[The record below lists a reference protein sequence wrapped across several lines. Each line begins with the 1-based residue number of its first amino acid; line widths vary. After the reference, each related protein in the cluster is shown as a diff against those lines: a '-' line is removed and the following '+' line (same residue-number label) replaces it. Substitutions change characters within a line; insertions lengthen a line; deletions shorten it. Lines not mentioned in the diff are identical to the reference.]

1 MRQWSLE
8 YFTQLTGAVWL
19 RMFSTKSITG
29 RRPTTIVILFFEKD
43 YYWYLSAY
51 IFFSNSPDSL
61 SRQMWPRLSAPT
73 VTMWP
78 LFGFVSS
85 ANVPHPEKD
94 LSCIL
99 VLLAWRRRFFS
110 VSQIRKSPQQEL
122 GNIESQKLRQGKLQR
137 VIQEIPVRNG
147 KTFERLW
154 SSRTL

>member
-1 MRQWSLE
+1 MIVGIFHAIDGRDVAAHVQHQIDNGPSSYDNR
-8 YFTQLTGAVWL
+8 YF
-19 RMFSTKSITG
+19 RFI
-29 RRPTTIVILFFEKD
+29 FEKD

-51 IFFSNSPDSL
+51 IFFSTSPDSL

-122 GNIESQKLRQGKLQR
+122 SNIESEKLRQGKLQR